1 MTTETLYQIY
11 LSCAVVSTDTRN
23 ITPGSLFFALKGAN
37 FNGNAFAAQALTKG
51 ASHAVVDEAAFATD
65 ERFLLVDDVLKT
77 LQNLARHHRRQLSVP
92 VIAMTGSNGKTTT
105 KELIHRVLS
114 AKYKTYSTRGNLNNY
129 IGLPLTLLSVGREIE
144 MVVLEMGSNRLG
156 DIEELAG
163 ICEPTHGLITNIG
176 KAHLEG
182 FGGFEGV
189 KKGEGEL
196 YDYFVRHGGTVF
208 ANAQNPVLQQ
218 MLADRQLSAIGYPP
232 VGCELTESAPNVVYR
247 DAAGHITETNLPGR
261 HNFENIAAALCI
273 GQHFG
278 VPAVQANAAAG
289 GYVPENNRSQ
299 TIEKGTNT
307 ILLDA
312 YNANPTSMLASLD
325 YFAALP
331 AGRKVVI
338 LGDMAEL
345 GEYAAGEHRTIG
357 AMTARAGFDKVLLCG
372 PLMQNAVAPN
382 PDAYYFI
389 DKFSLNNWLT
399 DNKLENSH
407 ILIKGS
413 RRMALETLVELL

>member
-1 MTTETLYQIY
+1 MNTETLYQIY

-37 FNGNAFAAQALTKG
+37 FNGNAFAAQALAKG

-129 IGLPLTLLSVGREIE
+129 IGLPLTLLSVGRESEI
-144 MVVLEMGSNRLG
+144 VVLEMGSNRPG
-156 DIEELAG
+156 DIEELAD

-196 YDYFVRHGGTVF
+196 YDYFERHGGTVF
-208 ANAQNPVLQQ
+208 ANAQNPDLQQ
-218 MLADRQLSAIGYPP
+218 MLAERGLLAINYPP
-232 VGCELTESAPNVVYR
+232 VDCELVASAPNVVYR
-247 DAAGHITETNLPGR
+247 DAAGHVTETNLPGR

-273 GQHFG
+273 GGHFG
-278 VPAVQANAAAG
+278 VPAAQANQAVG

-299 TIEKGTNT
+299 TIAKGMNT

-312 YNANPTSMLASLD
+312 YNANPTSMLASLE
-325 YFAALP
+325 YFAALE
-331 AGRKVVI
+331 ADKKVVI

-345 GEYAAGEHRTIG
+345 GEYGAEEHALMG
-357 AMTARAGFDKVLLCG
+357 KMVARGKFDKVLLCG
-372 PLMQNAVAPN
+372 PLMQNAVAAN
-382 PDAYYFI
+382 PEAYYFI

-399 DNKLENSH
+399 DNKLENAH

>member
-23 ITPGSLFFALKGAN
+23 ITPGALFFALKGAN

-51 ASHAVVDEAAFATD
+51 ASHAVVDEAAFVAD
-65 ERFLLVDDVLKT
+65 GRFLLVDNVLKT
-77 LQNLARHHRRQLSVP
+77 LQDLARHHRRQLPVP

-105 KELIHRVLS
+105 KELIQRVLS
-114 AKYKTYSTRGNLNNY
+114 AKYKTYATRGNLNNH
-129 IGLPLTLLSVGREIE
+129 IGLPLTLLAVGAETE
-144 MVVLEMGSNRLG
+144 MVVLEMGSNRPG
-156 DIEELAG
+156 DIAELAS

-196 YDYFVRHGGTVF
+196 YDYFRQHGGTVF
-208 ANAQNPVLQQ
+208 ANVQNPVLQQ
-218 MLADRQLSAIGYPP
+218 MLAERGLAATGYPTA
-232 VGCELTESAPNVVYR
+232 GCTLVSSAPNVVYR
-247 DAAGHITETNLPGR
+247 DAQGNLAETHLPGR

-273 GQHFG
+273 GAHFG
-278 VPAVQANAAAG
+278 VPAAQANAAVA
-289 GYVPENNRSQ
+289 GYVPQNNRSQ
-299 TIEKGTNT
+299 TITKGTNT

-312 YNANPTSMLASLD
+312 YNANPTSMLASLE
-325 YFAALP
+325 YFAALE
-331 AGRKVVI
+331 AGKKIVI

-345 GEYAAGEHRTIG
+345 GEYGAHEHYLMGESSKRG
-357 AMTARAGFDKVLLCG
+357 GFDKVLLCG
-372 PLMQNAVAPN
+372 PLMQNAVAAN

-399 DNKLENSH
+399 DNKIANAH

-413 RRMALETLVELL
+413 RRMALETLVDLL